1 MQDKRIQQG
10 LNWLNREVERDSKET
25 QSHKN
30 QMIEEIKKLDKTKMF
45 ETPKKEKLSFFKRL
59 SIIFGYGKKR

>member
-1 MQDKRIQQG
+1 MQDKRLQQA
-10 LNWLNREVERDSKET
+10 LNWLNRETEKDSKEI

-45 ETPKKEKLSFFKRL
+45 VPPKKEKLSFFKKL